1 MINLDKNDDEFEE
14 KKVKLNLEFNE
25 CVYRIMKQ
33 RKNSY
38 AKKNKLEELT
48 WEEYLKIRVFANKK
62 L

>member
-1 MINLDKNDDEFEE
+1 MDE
-14 KKVKLNLEFNE
+14 KKVKLNLEFDE

-38 AKKNKLEELT
+38 AKKNKLKELT
-48 WEEYLKIRVFANKK
+48 WEEYLKIRVLVNKK